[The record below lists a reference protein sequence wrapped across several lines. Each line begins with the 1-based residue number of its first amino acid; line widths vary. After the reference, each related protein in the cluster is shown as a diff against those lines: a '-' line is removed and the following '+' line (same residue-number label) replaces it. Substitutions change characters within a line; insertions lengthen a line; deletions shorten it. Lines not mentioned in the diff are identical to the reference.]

1 MPSSEVRFMAV
12 EQKSQVSAGG
22 FTPLSTDVFQGQ
34 QKGHPGSKKPPPR
47 RVSVELSRGGLPDSS
62 WERECRLQTGED
74 SAVCVFNDV
83 GSLPRVSSSRRRSH

>member
-12 EQKSQVSAGG
+12 EQKSQASTGG
-22 FTPLSTDVFQGQ
+22 FMPLSTDVFQGQ
-34 QKGHPGSKKPPPR
+34 QKGHPRSEKLPLR
-47 RVSVELSRGGLPDSS
+47 RVSVELGRGCLPDSS